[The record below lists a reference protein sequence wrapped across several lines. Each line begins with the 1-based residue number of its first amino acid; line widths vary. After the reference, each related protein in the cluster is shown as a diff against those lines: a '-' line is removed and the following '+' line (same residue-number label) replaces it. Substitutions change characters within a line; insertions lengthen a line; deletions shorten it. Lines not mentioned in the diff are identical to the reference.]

1 MNAEPCFY
9 MLLLGS
15 WKMGDVILRVENLN
29 VRLNGED
36 VLTDL
41 SFDVIEGEVLA
52 ILGPNGAGKTTLLKA
67 LLGIVPYEGIVKWRE
82 GVKVGYVPQ
91 RLPFIKDL
99 PLSVKEFFRLENAS
113 EGEAME
119 ILKSIGLGE
128 EILGKKVGDL
138 SSGQFQRI
146 LIGWALASDPNVLLF
161 DEPLAGIDIGG
172 QESVY
177 GLLERLREEK
187 NLTILFVT
195 HELSIVYRLA
205 DRVLCLNKRMLCS
218 GAPREKL
225 SPDAISNL
233 YASPIK
239 FYQHKHEEGEIS

>member
-1 MNAEPCFY
+1 
-9 MLLLGS
+9 
-15 WKMGDVILRVENLN
+15 LRVKDLN
-29 VRLNGED
+29 VKFDGEE
-36 VLTDL
+36 VLIDL
-41 SFDVIEGEVLA
+41 SFNVDEGEVLA

-67 LLGIVPYEGIVKWRE
+67 LLGIVPYEGMVEWRE

-91 RLPFIKDL
+91 RLPFIKDV

-113 EGEAME
+113 ENEAKE
-119 ILKSIGLGE
+119 ILRSISLGE

-172 QESVY
+172 QKSVY
-177 GLLERLREEK
+177 DLLERLKVKK

-195 HELSIVYRLA
+195 HELSVVYRLA

-218 GAPREKL
+218 GAPKEKL
-225 SPDAISNL
+225 TPDAISNL

-239 FYQHKHEEGEIS
+239 FYQHKH

>member
-1 MNAEPCFY
+1 LDNA
-9 MLLLGS
+9 
-15 WKMGDVILRVENLN
+15 ILRVKDLN
-29 VRLNGED
+29 VKFDGEE
-36 VLTDL
+36 VFIGL
-41 SFDVIEGEVLA
+41 SFNVDEGEVLA

-67 LLGIVPYEGIVKWRE
+67 LLGIVPYEGTVEWRE

-91 RLPFIKDL
+91 RLPFIKDV
-99 PLSVKEFFRLENAS
+99 PLSVKEFFRLKNAS
-113 EGEAME
+113 ENEAIE

-128 EILGKKVGDL
+128 EILGKKIGDL

-177 GLLERLREEK
+177 NLLEKLKEAK

-195 HELSIVYRLA
+195 HELSVVYRLA
-205 DRVLCLNKRMLCS
+205 DRVLCLNKRMLCM
-218 GAPREKL
+218 GAPKEKL
-225 SPDAISNL
+225 TPEAISNL

-239 FYQHKHEEGEIS
+239 FYQHKHQEGEIS

>member
-1 MNAEPCFY
+1 LNNI
-9 MLLLGS
+9 
-15 WKMGDVILRVENLN
+15 ILSVKDLN
-29 VRLNGED
+29 VRLKGEEILLD
-36 VLTDL
+36 LT
-41 SFDVIEGEVLA
+41 FDVYDGEVLA

-67 LLGIVPYEGIVKWRE
+67 LLGIVPYEGIVMWRE

-99 PLSVKEFFRLENAS
+99 PLSVKEFFQLVNAS
-113 EGEAME
+113 KGETIE

-128 EILGKKVGDL
+128 EILGRKIGDL

-146 LIGWALASDPNVLLF
+146 LIGWALASNPNVLLF

-177 GLLERLREEK
+177 NLLEKLKGDR

-195 HELSIVYRLA
+195 HELSVVYRLA
-205 DRVLCLNKRMLCS
+205 DRVLCLNKRMLCT
-218 GAPREKL
+218 GAPREML
-225 SPDAISNL
+225 TPEAISNL
-233 YASPIK
+233 YASPVK
-239 FYQHKHEEGEIS
+239 FYQHKH

>member
-1 MNAEPCFY
+1 MSN
-9 MLLLGS
+9 
-15 WKMGDVILRVENLN
+15 VILRVENLN

-36 VLTDL
+36 VLVDL
-41 SFDVIEGEVLA
+41 SFDVYDGEVLA

-67 LLGIVPYEGIVKWRE
+67 LLGIVPYEGIIKWRE
-82 GVKVGYVPQ
+82 GVKIGYVPQ
-91 RLPFIKDL
+91 RLPFIKDV

-113 EGEAME
+113 ENKARE
-119 ILKSIGLGE
+119 ILENIGLGE
-128 EILGKKVGDL
+128 EILRKKVGDL

-177 GLLERLREEK
+177 SLLERLKGEK

-195 HELSIVYRLA
+195 HELSIIHRLA
-205 DRVLCLNKRMLCS
+205 TKVLCLNKRMLCS
-218 GAPREKL
+218 GIPKEKL
-225 SPDAISNL
+225 TQEVISNL
-233 YASPIK
+233 YSGHMR
-239 FYQHKHEEGEIS
+239 FYPHRHKDELKI

>member
-1 MNAEPCFY
+1 
-9 MLLLGS
+9 
-15 WKMGDVILRVENLN
+15 MGDVILRIENLN

-36 VLTDL
+36 VLVDL
-41 SFDVIEGEVLA
+41 SFDVYEGEVLA

-67 LLGIVPYEGIVKWRE
+67 LLGIVPYKGVIKWRE
-82 GVKVGYVPQ
+82 GVRIGYVPQ
-91 RLPFIKDL
+91 RLPFIKDV
-99 PLSVKEFFRLENAS
+99 PLSVKEFFRLENVS
-113 EGEAME
+113 ENEARE

-128 EILGKKVGDL
+128 EILEKRVGDL
-138 SSGQFQRI
+138 SSGQFQRV

-177 GLLERLREEK
+177 TLLERLKEAK

-195 HELSIVYRLA
+195 HELSVVYRLA

-218 GAPREKL
+218 GVPKEKL
-225 SPDAISNL
+225 TPEAISNL

-239 FYQHKHEEGEIS
+239 FYQHKHEESEPS

>member
-1 MNAEPCFY
+1 
-9 MLLLGS
+9 
-15 WKMGDVILRVENLN
+15 LRVKDLN
-29 VRLNGED
+29 VKFDGED
-36 VLTDL
+36 VIIDL
-41 SFDVIEGEVLA
+41 SFNVDEGEVLA

-67 LLGIVPYEGIVKWRE
+67 LLGIVPYEGVVEWRE

-91 RLPFIKDL
+91 RLPFIKDV
-99 PLSVKEFFRLENAS
+99 PLSVKEFFQLEKVS
-113 EGEAME
+113 ESETKE
-119 ILKSIGLGE
+119 ILRSIGLGE
-128 EILGKKVGDL
+128 EFLGKKIGDL

-177 GLLERLREEK
+177 NLLERLKEEK

-205 DRVLCLNKRMLCS
+205 DRVLCLNKKMLCS
-218 GAPREKL
+218 GAPKEKL
-225 SPDAISNL
+225 TPEAISNL
-233 YASPIK
+233 YASPVK
-239 FYQHKHEEGEIS
+239 FYQHKHEEGELS

>member
-1 MNAEPCFY
+1 M
-9 MLLLGS
+9 
-15 WKMGDVILRVENLN
+15 
-29 VRLNGED
+29 
-36 VLTDL
+36 DL
-41 SFDVIEGEVLA
+41 SFNVYEGEVLA

-67 LLGIVPYEGIVKWRE
+67 LLGIVPYEGVVEWRE

-91 RLPFIKDL
+91 RLPFIKDV
-99 PLSVKEFFRLENAS
+99 PLSVKEFFRLMNAS
-113 EGEAME
+113 ERKTAE
-119 ILKSIGLGE
+119 ILNSIGLGE
-128 EILGKKVGDL
+128 EILERRIGDL

-177 GLLERLREEK
+177 NFLERLKAEK

-218 GAPREKL
+218 GAPKEKL
-225 SPDAISNL
+225 TPEAISNL
-233 YASPIK
+233 YASPVK

>member
-1 MNAEPCFY
+1 LNNI
-9 MLLLGS
+9 
-15 WKMGDVILRVENLN
+15 ILSVKDLN
-29 VRLNGED
+29 VRLNGEEILLD
-36 VLTDL
+36 LT
-41 SFDVIEGEVLA
+41 FDVYDGEVLA

-67 LLGIVPYEGIVKWRE
+67 LLGIVSHEGIVKWRE

-99 PLSVKEFFRLENAS
+99 PLSVKEFFQLVNAS
-113 EGEAME
+113 KGETIK

-128 EILGKKVGDL
+128 EILGKKIGDL

-146 LIGWALASDPNVLLF
+146 LIGWALASNPNVLLF

-177 GLLERLREEK
+177 NLLEKLKEDR

-205 DRVLCLNKRMLCS
+205 DRVLCLNKRMLCT
-218 GAPREKL
+218 GAPREML
-225 SPDAISNL
+225 TPEAISNL
-233 YASPIK
+233 YASPVK
-239 FYQHKHEEGEIS
+239 FYQHKH

>member
-1 MNAEPCFY
+1 
-9 MLLLGS
+9 
-15 WKMGDVILRVENLN
+15 MGVTLNNIILSVKDLN
-29 VRLNGED
+29 VRLNGEEILLD
-36 VLTDL
+36 LT
-41 SFDVIEGEVLA
+41 FDVYDGEVLA

-67 LLGIVPYEGIVKWRE
+67 LLGIVPHEGIVKWRE

-99 PLSVKEFFRLENAS
+99 PLSVKEFFQLVNAS
-113 EGEAME
+113 KGETIE

-128 EILGKKVGDL
+128 EILGKKIGDL

-146 LIGWALASDPNVLLF
+146 LIGWALASNPNVLLF

-177 GLLERLREEK
+177 NLLEKLKGDR

-205 DRVLCLNKRMLCS
+205 DRVLCLNKRMLCT
-218 GAPREKL
+218 GAPREML
-225 SPDAISNL
+225 TPEAISNL
-233 YASPIK
+233 LRFNQRVCPNTLLVNNDYICYAASNESKLP
-239 FYQHKHEEGEIS
+239 

>member
-1 MNAEPCFY
+1 M
-9 MLLLGS
+9 
-15 WKMGDVILRVENLN
+15 RVEGLS

-36 VLTDL
+36 VLMDL
-41 SFDVIEGEVLA
+41 SFNVYEGEVLA
-52 ILGPNGAGKTTLLKA
+52 ILGPNGAGKTTLLRA
-67 LLGIVPYEGIVKWRE
+67 LLGLVPYEGVVEWRE
-82 GVKVGYVPQ
+82 GVNVGYVPQ
-91 RLPFIKDL
+91 RLPFIKDV
-99 PLSVKEFFRLENAS
+99 PLSVKEFFRLVNAS
-113 EGEAME
+113 ERKTAE
-119 ILKSIGLGE
+119 ILNSIGLGE
-128 EILGKKVGDL
+128 EILERRIGDL

-177 GLLERLREEK
+177 NFLERLKAEK

-218 GAPREKL
+218 GAPKEKL
-225 SPDAISNL
+225 TPEAISNL
-233 YASPIK
+233 YASPVK

>member
-1 MNAEPCFY
+1 LENA
-9 MLLLGS
+9 
-15 WKMGDVILRVENLN
+15 ILRVKDLN
-29 VRLNGED
+29 VKLDGEE
-36 VLTDL
+36 VLIDL
-41 SFDVIEGEVLA
+41 SFNVDEGEVLA

-67 LLGIVPYEGIVKWRE
+67 LLGIVPYEGIVEWRK

-91 RLPFIKDL
+91 RLPFIKDV

-113 EGEAME
+113 KNEARE
-119 ILKSIGLGE
+119 ILRSIGLGE

-177 GLLERLREEK
+177 NLLERLKEEK
-187 NLTILFVT
+187 NLTTLFVT
-195 HELSIVYRLA
+195 HELSVVYRLA

-225 SPDAISNL
+225 TPEAISNL
-233 YASPIK
+233 YASSVK
-239 FYQHKHEEGEIS
+239 FYQHKHGEGELP

>member
-1 MNAEPCFY
+1 M
-9 MLLLGS
+9 
-15 WKMGDVILRVENLN
+15 RVEGLS

-36 VLTDL
+36 VLMDL
-41 SFDVIEGEVLA
+41 SFNVYEGEVLA

-67 LLGIVPYEGIVKWRE
+67 LLGIVPYEGVVEWRE

-91 RLPFIKDL
+91 RLPFIKDV
-99 PLSVKEFFRLENAS
+99 PLSVKEFFRLMNAS
-113 EGEAME
+113 ERKTAE
-119 ILKSIGLGE
+119 ILNSIGLGE
-128 EILGKKVGDL
+128 EILERRIGDL

-177 GLLERLREEK
+177 NFLERLKAEK

-218 GAPREKL
+218 GAPKEKL
-225 SPDAISNL
+225 TPEAISNL
-233 YASPIK
+233 YASPVK

>member
-1 MNAEPCFY
+1 LNNI
-9 MLLLGS
+9 
-15 WKMGDVILRVENLN
+15 ILSVKDLN
-29 VRLNGED
+29 VKLNGEEILLD
-36 VLTDL
+36 LT
-41 SFDVIEGEVLA
+41 FDVYDGEVLA

-67 LLGIVPYEGIVKWRE
+67 LLGIVPHEGIVKWRE

-99 PLSVKEFFRLENAS
+99 PLSVKEFFQLVNTS
-113 EGEAME
+113 KGETIE

-128 EILGKKVGDL
+128 EILGKKIGDL

-146 LIGWALASDPNVLLF
+146 LIGWALASNPNVLLF

-177 GLLERLREEK
+177 NLLEKLKGDR

-195 HELSIVYRLA
+195 HELSVVYRLA
-205 DRVLCLNKRMLCS
+205 DRVLCLNKRMLCT
-218 GAPREKL
+218 GAPREML
-225 SPDAISNL
+225 TPEAISNL
-233 YASPIK
+233 YASPVK
-239 FYQHKHEEGEIS
+239 FYQHKH

>member
-1 MNAEPCFY
+1 MENA
-9 MLLLGS
+9 
-15 WKMGDVILRVENLN
+15 ILRVKDLN
-29 VRLNGED
+29 VKLDGED

-41 SFDVIEGEVLA
+41 SFNVDEGEVLA

-67 LLGIVPYEGIVKWRE
+67 LLGIVPYEGVIKWRE
-82 GVKVGYVPQ
+82 GVRIGYVPQ
-91 RLPFIKDL
+91 RLPFIKDV
-99 PLSVKEFFRLENAS
+99 PLSVKEFFQLENAS
-113 EGEAME
+113 ENEAKE

-128 EILGKKVGDL
+128 KILRNKVGDL

-177 GLLERLREEK
+177 NLLERLKVEK

-205 DRVLCLNKRMLCS
+205 DRVLCLNKRMLCM
-218 GAPREKL
+218 GAPKEKL
-225 SPDAISNL
+225 TPEAISSL
-233 YASPIK
+233 YANSIR
-239 FYQHKHEEGEIS
+239 FYQHKHEEG

>member
-1 MNAEPCFY
+1 MKFDGEE
-9 MLLLGS
+9 
-15 WKMGDVILRVENLN
+15 VII
-29 VRLNGED
+29 
-36 VLTDL
+36 DL
-41 SFDVIEGEVLA
+41 SFNVDEGEVLA

-67 LLGIVPYEGIVKWRE
+67 LLGIVPYEGVVEWRE

-91 RLPFIKDL
+91 RLPFIKDV
-99 PLSVKEFFRLENAS
+99 PLSVKEFFQLENVS
-113 EGEAME
+113 ESETKE
-119 ILKSIGLGE
+119 VLRSIGLGE
-128 EILGKKVGDL
+128 EFLGKKIGDL

-146 LIGWALASDPNVLLF
+146 LIGWALASNPNVLLF

-177 GLLERLREEK
+177 NLLERLKEEK

-205 DRVLCLNKRMLCS
+205 DRVLCLNKKMLCS

-225 SPDAISNL
+225 TPEAISNL
-233 YASPIK
+233 YASPVK
-239 FYQHKHEEGEIS
+239 FYQHKHEEGELS

>member
-1 MNAEPCFY
+1 LNNI
-9 MLLLGS
+9 
-15 WKMGDVILRVENLN
+15 ILSVKDLN
-29 VRLNGED
+29 VKLNGEEILLD
-36 VLTDL
+36 LT
-41 SFDVIEGEVLA
+41 FDVYDGEVLA

-67 LLGIVPYEGIVKWRE
+67 LLGIVPHEGIVKWRE

-99 PLSVKEFFRLENAS
+99 PLSVKEFFQLVNTS
-113 EGEAME
+113 KGETIE

-128 EILGKKVGDL
+128 EILGKKIGDL

-146 LIGWALASDPNVLLF
+146 LIGWALASNPNVLLF

-177 GLLERLREEK
+177 NLLEKLKEDR

-205 DRVLCLNKRMLCS
+205 DRVLCLNKRMLCT
-218 GAPREKL
+218 GAPREML
-225 SPDAISNL
+225 TPEAISNL
-233 YASPIK
+233 YASPVK
-239 FYQHKHEEGEIS
+239 FYQHKH

>member
-1 MNAEPCFY
+1 
-9 MLLLGS
+9 
-15 WKMGDVILRVENLN
+15 
-29 VRLNGED
+29 
-36 VLTDL
+36 
-41 SFDVIEGEVLA
+41 LA

-67 LLGIVPYEGIVKWRE
+67 LLGIVPYEGIVMWRE

-99 PLSVKEFFRLENAS
+99 PLSVKEFFQLVNAS
-113 EGEAME
+113 KGETIE

-128 EILGKKVGDL
+128 EILGKKIGDL

-146 LIGWALASDPNVLLF
+146 LIGWALASNPNVLLF

-177 GLLERLREEK
+177 NLLEKLKGER

-195 HELSIVYRLA
+195 HELSVVYRLA
-205 DRVLCLNKRMLCS
+205 DRVLCLNKRMLCT
-218 GAPREKL
+218 GAPREML
-225 SPDAISNL
+225 TPEAISNL
-233 YASPIK
+233 YASPVK
-239 FYQHKHEEGEIS
+239 FYQHKH

>member
-1 MNAEPCFY
+1 MVYVTLDNI
-9 MLLLGS
+9 
-15 WKMGDVILRVENLN
+15 ILSVKDLN
-29 VRLNGED
+29 VRLNGEEILLD
-36 VLTDL
+36 LT
-41 SFDVIEGEVLA
+41 FDVYDGEVLA

-67 LLGIVPYEGIVKWRE
+67 LLGIVPYKGIVKWRE

-99 PLSVKEFFRLENAS
+99 PLSVKEFFQLVNAS
-113 EGEAME
+113 KSETVE

-128 EILGKKVGDL
+128 EILGKKIGDL

-146 LIGWALASDPNVLLF
+146 LIGWALASNSNVLLF

-177 GLLERLREEK
+177 NLLEKLKGDR

-205 DRVLCLNKRMLCS
+205 DRVLCLNKRMLCT
-218 GAPREKL
+218 GAPREML
-225 SPDAISNL
+225 TPEAISNL
-233 YASPIK
+233 YASPVK
-239 FYQHKHEEGEIS
+239 FYQHKH

>member
-1 MNAEPCFY
+1 M
-9 MLLLGS
+9 
-15 WKMGDVILRVENLN
+15 RVKDLN
-29 VRLNGED
+29 VKFDGED
-36 VLTDL
+36 VIIDL
-41 SFDVIEGEVLA
+41 SFNVDEGEVLA

-67 LLGIVPYEGIVKWRE
+67 LLGIVPYEGVVEWRE

-91 RLPFIKDL
+91 RLPFIKDV
-99 PLSVKEFFRLENAS
+99 PLSVKEFFQLEKVS
-113 EGEAME
+113 ESETKE
-119 ILKSIGLGE
+119 ILRSIGLGE
-128 EILGKKVGDL
+128 EFLGKKIGDL

-177 GLLERLREEK
+177 NLLERLKEEK

-205 DRVLCLNKRMLCS
+205 DRVLCLNKKMLCS
-218 GAPREKL
+218 GAPKEKL
-225 SPDAISNL
+225 TPEAISNL
-233 YASPIK
+233 YASPVK
-239 FYQHKHEEGEIS
+239 FYQHKHEEGELS

>member
-1 MNAEPCFY
+1 
-9 MLLLGS
+9 LS
-15 WKMGDVILRVENLN
+15 VKDLN
-29 VRLNGED
+29 VRLNGEEILLD
-36 VLTDL
+36 LT
-41 SFDVIEGEVLA
+41 FDVHDGEVLA

-67 LLGIVPYEGIVKWRE
+67 LLGIVPHEGIVRWRE

-99 PLSVKEFFRLENAS
+99 PLSVMEFFQLVNAS
-113 EGEAME
+113 KGETIE

-128 EILGKKVGDL
+128 EILGRKIGDL

-146 LIGWALASDPNVLLF
+146 LIGWALASNPNVLLF

-177 GLLERLREEK
+177 NLLEKLKGER

-195 HELSIVYRLA
+195 HELSVVYRLA
-205 DRVLCLNKRMLCS
+205 DRVLCLNKRMLCT
-218 GAPREKL
+218 GAPREML
-225 SPDAISNL
+225 TPEAISNL
-233 YASPIK
+233 YASPVR
-239 FYQHKHEEGEIS
+239 FYQHKH

>member
-1 MNAEPCFY
+1 
-9 MLLLGS
+9 
-15 WKMGDVILRVENLN
+15 LRVKDLN
-29 VRLNGED
+29 VKFDGEE
-36 VLTDL
+36 VIIDL
-41 SFDVIEGEVLA
+41 SFNVDEGEVLA

-67 LLGIVPYEGIVKWRE
+67 LLGIVPYEGVVEWRE

-91 RLPFIKDL
+91 RLPFIKDV
-99 PLSVKEFFRLENAS
+99 PLSVKEFFQLENVS
-113 EGEAME
+113 ESETKE
-119 ILKSIGLGE
+119 ILRSIGLGE
-128 EILGKKVGDL
+128 EFLGKKIGDL

-177 GLLERLREEK
+177 NLLERLKGEK

-205 DRVLCLNKRMLCS
+205 DRVLCLNKKMLCS

-225 SPDAISNL
+225 TPEAISNL
-233 YASPIK
+233 YASPVK
-239 FYQHKHEEGEIS
+239 FYQHKHEEGELS

>member
-1 MNAEPCFY
+1 
-9 MLLLGS
+9 
-15 WKMGDVILRVENLN
+15 LRVKDLN
-29 VRLNGED
+29 VKFDGEE
-36 VLTDL
+36 VLIDL
-41 SFDVIEGEVLA
+41 SFNVDEGEVLA

-67 LLGIVPYEGIVKWRE
+67 LLGIVPYEGVVEWRE
-82 GVKVGYVPQ
+82 GVRVGYVPQ
-91 RLPFIKDL
+91 RLPFIKDV

-113 EGEAME
+113 ENEAKE
-119 ILKSIGLGE
+119 ILRSIGLGE

-161 DEPLAGIDIGG
+161 DEPLAGVDIGG

-177 GLLERLREEK
+177 GLLERLKVKKK

-195 HELSIVYRLA
+195 HELSVVYRLT

-218 GAPREKL
+218 GAPKEKL
-225 SPDAISNL
+225 TPDAISNL
-233 YASPIK
+233 YVSPVK
-239 FYQHKHEEGEIS
+239 FYQHKHEEGELS

>member
-1 MNAEPCFY
+1 MENA
-9 MLLLGS
+9 
-15 WKMGDVILRVENLN
+15 ILRVKDLN
-29 VRLNGED
+29 VKLDGED

-41 SFDVIEGEVLA
+41 SFNVDEGEVLA

-67 LLGIVPYEGIVKWRE
+67 LLGIVLYEGVIKWRE
-82 GVKVGYVPQ
+82 GVRIGYVPQ
-91 RLPFIKDL
+91 RLPFIKDV
-99 PLSVKEFFRLENAS
+99 PLSVKEFFQLENAS
-113 EGEAME
+113 ENEAKE

-128 EILGKKVGDL
+128 KILRNKVGDL

-177 GLLERLREEK
+177 NLLERLKVEK

-205 DRVLCLNKRMLCS
+205 DRVLCLNKRMLCM
-218 GAPREKL
+218 GAPKEKL
-225 SPDAISNL
+225 TPEAISSL
-233 YASPIK
+233 YANSIR
-239 FYQHKHEEGEIS
+239 FYQHKHEEG

>member
-1 MNAEPCFY
+1 M
-9 MLLLGS
+9 
-15 WKMGDVILRVENLN
+15 ILRVESLN
-29 VRLNGED
+29 VKLNEED
-36 VLTDL
+36 VLVNL
-41 SFDVIEGEVLA
+41 SFEVCEGEVLA

-67 LLGIVPYEGIVKWRE
+67 LLGIVPYEGVIEWRE

-91 RLPFIKDL
+91 RLPFIKDV
-99 PLSVKEFFRLENAS
+99 PLSVKEFFLLTNAS
-113 EGEAME
+113 ENDTRE

-128 EILGKKVGDL
+128 EILGKRIGDL

-177 GLLERLREEK
+177 NLLERLKEEK

-195 HELSIVYRLA
+195 HELSVVYRLA
-205 DRVLCLNKRMLCS
+205 DKVLCLNKRMLCS

-225 SPDAISNL
+225 TPQAISNL
-233 YASPIK
+233 YRSPVK
-239 FYQHKHEEGEIS
+239 FYQHKHEEGEMS

>member
-1 MNAEPCFY
+1 
-9 MLLLGS
+9 
-15 WKMGDVILRVENLN
+15 MGVTLNNIILSVKDLN
-29 VRLNGED
+29 VRLNGEEILLD
-36 VLTDL
+36 LT
-41 SFDVIEGEVLA
+41 FDVYDGEVLA

-67 LLGIVPYEGIVKWRE
+67 LLGIVPHEGIVKWRE

-99 PLSVKEFFRLENAS
+99 PLSVKEFFQLVNAS
-113 EGEAME
+113 KGETIE

-128 EILGKKVGDL
+128 EILGKKIGDL

-146 LIGWALASDPNVLLF
+146 LIGWALASNPNVLLF

-177 GLLERLREEK
+177 NLLEKLKEDR

-205 DRVLCLNKRMLCS
+205 DRVLCLNKRMLCT
-218 GAPREKL
+218 GAPREML
-225 SPDAISNL
+225 TPEAISNL
-233 YASPIK
+233 YASSVK
-239 FYQHKHEEGEIS
+239 FYQHKH

>member
-1 MNAEPCFY
+1 VKF
-9 MLLLGS
+9 
-15 WKMGDVILRVENLN
+15 D
-29 VRLNGED
+29 GEE
-36 VLTDL
+36 VFIGL
-41 SFDVIEGEVLA
+41 SFNVDEGEVLA

-67 LLGIVPYEGIVKWRE
+67 LLGIVPYEGTVEWRE

-91 RLPFIKDL
+91 RLPFIKDV
-99 PLSVKEFFRLENAS
+99 PLSVKEFFRLKNAS
-113 EGEAME
+113 ENEAIE

-128 EILGKKVGDL
+128 EILGKKIGDL

-177 GLLERLREEK
+177 NLLEKLKEAK

-195 HELSIVYRLA
+195 HELSVVYRLA
-205 DRVLCLNKRMLCS
+205 DRVLCLNKRMLCM
-218 GAPREKL
+218 GAPKEKL
-225 SPDAISNL
+225 TPEAISNL

-239 FYQHKHEEGEIS
+239 FYQHKHQEGEIS

>member
-1 MNAEPCFY
+1 
-9 MLLLGS
+9 LS
-15 WKMGDVILRVENLN
+15 VKDLN
-29 VRLNGED
+29 VKLNGEEILLD
-36 VLTDL
+36 LT
-41 SFDVIEGEVLA
+41 FDVYDGEVLA

-67 LLGIVPYEGIVKWRE
+67 LLGIVPHEGIVKWRE

-99 PLSVKEFFRLENAS
+99 PLSVKEFFQLVNTS
-113 EGEAME
+113 KGETIE

-128 EILGKKVGDL
+128 EILGKKIGDL

-146 LIGWALASDPNVLLF
+146 LIGWALASNPNVLLF

-177 GLLERLREEK
+177 NLLEKLKEDR

-205 DRVLCLNKRMLCS
+205 DRVLCLNKRMLCT
-218 GAPREKL
+218 GAPREML
-225 SPDAISNL
+225 TPEAISNL
-233 YASPIK
+233 YASPVK
-239 FYQHKHEEGEIS
+239 FYQHKH

>member
-1 MNAEPCFY
+1 
-9 MLLLGS
+9 
-15 WKMGDVILRVENLN
+15 MGDVILRIENLN

-36 VLTDL
+36 VLVDL
-41 SFDVIEGEVLA
+41 SFDVYEGEVLA

-67 LLGIVPYEGIVKWRE
+67 LLGIVPYKGVIKWRE
-82 GVKVGYVPQ
+82 GVRIGYVPQ
-91 RLPFIKDL
+91 RLPFIKDV
-99 PLSVKEFFRLENAS
+99 PLSVKEFFRLENVS
-113 EGEAME
+113 ENEARE

-128 EILGKKVGDL
+128 EILEKRVGDL
-138 SSGQFQRI
+138 SSGQFQRV

-177 GLLERLREEK
+177 TLLERLKEAK

-195 HELSIVYRLA
+195 HELSVVYRLA

-218 GAPREKL
+218 GVPKEKL
-225 SPDAISNL
+225 TPEAISNL

-239 FYQHKHEEGEIS
+239 FYQHKHEEGETS